1 MPMTVYFKFW
11 FPQNLRACC
20 DNGSTPPIDDSCW
33 TPSEDHPASETP
45 SVARNRS
52 NYGAWLGHDAADAGP
67 ESRGLLPHPATG
79 EPYEPSP
86 TSQAWAPSMA
96 STLALV

>member
-1 MPMTVYFKFW
+1 MTTEH
-11 FPQNLRACC
+11 PTQGPP
-20 DNGSTPPIDDSCW
+20 GSEAIRGS
-33 TPSEDHPASETP
+33 PSEDHPASETP
-45 SVARNRS
+45 SAARNRS